1 MAHRCPRHSIAG
13 WRDCGVPCAS
23 TAARACVLL
32 LLDPRPSSAHP
43 CHRLFAGA
51 TGDHDTRGGDQSPG
65 NRIGLG
71 LRQHL
76 LRALD
81 ALAEAALEL
90 CILLPGLDVLCD
102 RGTHDLGN
110 RHGVHASNRF
120 QLLGLLLREADGHGF
135 RGLHDHQYYIAVTRL
150 Q

>member
-1 MAHRCPRHSIAG
+1 MADDTDIRRTGVFCRVTTAHAAVDRVVTATTFRHTPTCRSV
-13 WRDCGVPCAS
+13 RV
-23 TAARACVLL
+23 
-32 LLDPRPSSAHP
+32 
-43 CHRLFAGA
+43 RLPQ
-51 TGDHDTRGGDQSPG
+51 GDQSPG

-76 LRALD
+76 LRTLD

-90 CILLPGLDVLCD
+90 CILLPGLDVLGD

-120 QLLGLLLREADGHGF
+120 QLLGLLLSEANGHRF
-135 RGLHDHQYYIAVTRL
+135 RGLHGHQYCIAVTRFAITAVV
-150 Q
+150 